1 VGEYLVRITEDPEF
15 NSYADLDE
23 AAAAILGAI
32 GGKVFGRGFA
42 ADDETRFLTFLVT
55 ADDVDGLKG
64 PLMATVPEGVL
75 VADIIE
81 V

>member
-1 VGEYLVRITEDPEF
+1 VGDYLVRITEDPEF

-32 GGKVFGRGFA
+32 GGKIFGRGFA
-42 ADDETRFLTFLVT
+42 EDDETRFLTLLVT
-55 ADDVDGLKG
+55 ADDLDGLRG
-64 PLMATVPEGVL
+64 PLLATLPQGVA